1 MADLLKWGKDRLK
14 QAQGVYHQA
23 NPWDGGRT
31 YDTNQRGVAP
41 GTVNPVNIK
50 SDNTPGFQWTNNSLT
65 RGLSRGYDQVNI
77 VDNGRSWKTR
87 APINDNRN
95 AWEQI
100 KTPTIN
106 VGKSLIKAPVQM
118 LNTAGAQLAEIPA
131 TIEGAY
137 YTHVKSNLT
146 KELLDAQK
154 RGDTFAYKEAQ
165 RKLDLLNPLIDD
177 TFRRQDAGH
186 EMFNQNEGGLFNMGT
201 FYGAEDSRRGD
212 LKTGVTKVG
221 GGTLQTMA
229 TVAPFAK
236 GGSVAVM
243 LGSKPLYAKAGL
255 MAAEGAGYGATYS
268 AGQQLQDNG
277 KIDPRQ
283 LLRDTAIGAGVS
295 GAIPVAGAGMR
306 QVITKGAPK
315 VAPAIANTVDNLKP
329 STMAAKHPSVLALD
343 DTIQMLNDQRGKLLA
358 GGMKETHPSVKANDR
373 AFKDAVLERNRTL
386 KSISEGGY
394 VQIPGK
400 ADTSYK
406 GPHTLKDVTPISS
419 INNLDDTIAQ
429 VKGKYG
435 LTRFDQQDITN
446 LKKIMADPEA
456 DVKVYRSSPKNELNA
471 DDWVTTS
478 KTYANDIKRQNGGK
492 VYEYTVKAK
501 ELGLPNNIDDNPS
514 LARFSAF
521 KYNKADDVA
530 EAASKK
536 PGLAPAKNELSKE
549 AEANTLMEFAAS
561 PYATPKDMIKIKD
574 RMRQLSGN
582 QDGFINP
589 GQMASDIKAG
599 VSKVADKGKT
609 LIKNVMNDENGF
621 ARIPGKSK
629 EVAQSAAETQAKQVL
644 KQSLPGS
651 PNTPVPTGRVPK
663 VAPEPSQVPLSKAL
677 QQSADNTPLPP
688 SKLNTDTLNVSR
700 KAKKALREAEEGLTE
715 EIQKQKGARL
725 TNKEVRE
732 HAKVTRDILTNPKN
746 RAATKD
752 YLAGLQTLREDNAAL
767 ITKKAAGT
775 LTPEEAGRLNEGLL
789 RQHAAAADAGR
800 TLQAFAA
807 KASPQER
814 TVLDVMLKKIAQ
826 NTDDLDA
833 AIAAAKKLG
842 ANPTA
847 KEQAEFYRT
856 FVKATKE
863 DWFDKYRYTNMLSS
877 PLTHIVNI
885 TSNLSGVG
893 GIAPIQKAFE
903 GAVDAGRSVITGGP
917 RTRFASEAGTYVK
930 GSFKAAPE
938 AFNRFKNVMKGLEVT
953 GNPDMDVL
961 RNVPLATKG
970 AAGKADTILSFV
982 PKLLE
987 ASDQFATTLSK
998 GGEAAAFAKRA
1009 AKTGTK
1015 YTVEQID
1022 SMADDAAKYRVFR
1035 QELNKEGQ
1043 GHLLDMIDFIPKQVQ
1058 EARNAKNPYLRTFAK
1073 YTFPFVSTPT
1083 NLFKQGIEYS
1093 PAGILTL
1100 HGSANKTQ
1108 QAAKAL
1114 MGTTLVTTAGAALAA
1129 NDAITFGEPTDPK
1142 QRDAFRAEGKQPY
1155 AIKIGGKWYGYSKT
1169 HPAIAFNLAMV
1180 AAYKDASDKGTV
1192 DQSALDKF
1200 AGTASG
1206 VLGFF
1211 RDQSYLKSV
1220 GDMTSIMQAKDGAKL
1235 GDIFAN
1241 QATNTAN
1248 QLSPFK
1254 SMVSWIGRQV
1264 DPTQR
1269 KVDYDKGTPEQIWQ
1283 GIVKDIPGLNKNVP
1297 ARKNPYTGEDL
1308 KNDNPTLNAFSPV
1321 RVTNDKGFGNTT
1333 GLNVQQRE
1341 QQRDLKVEDRPA
1353 FRQNIINEKG
1363 AAKELAQEKEQI
1375 KKEQEK
1381 AGVTGEASS
1390 YSEVKQYKSNGKYYA
1405 TIDGETKNFDSKE
1418 KAEQAVDVAKFKS
1431 GDEKKKIIGDKI
1443 YLKADNEQGYTVK
1456 SKKQYDYDQN
1466 DSKYTLE
1473 LDRAKSRDDVDG
1485 WLSVAEQ
1492 KYKALQDLRDSYDP
1506 EIEQDKINDTQKKM
1520 EDLMDQASKYQEYG
1534 GFTKGKG
1541 SKTGKKGF
1549 QVPNGGIKLVG
1560 ETDTRELIKNV
1571 GVTSKRLRRKF

>member
-77 VDNGRSWKTR
+77 ADNGRSWKTR
-87 APINDNRN
+87 APINDNRG
-95 AWEQI
+95 AWDQI
-100 KTPTIN
+100 KTPAIN

-137 YTHVKSNLT
+137 YTHVQSGLT
-146 KELLDAQK
+146 KDMLAAQK
-154 RGDTFAYKEAQ
+154 RGDKFGYEEAK
-165 RKLDLLNPLIDD
+165 RKLDRLQPLIDD

-212 LKTGVTKVG
+212 LKTGVTKIG

-243 LGSKPLYAKAGL
+243 LGGKPLLAKAGL

-277 KIDPRQ
+277 RIDPRQ
-283 LLRDTAIGAGVS
+283 LIRDTAIGAGVS
-295 GAIPVAGAGMR
+295 GAIPLAGAGVR
-306 QVITKGAPK
+306 QVITKGAPR
-315 VAPAIANTVDNLKP
+315 VAPVVTSVVDNLKP

-343 DTIQMLNDQRGKLLA
+343 DTINMLNDQRGKLLA
-358 GGMKETHPSVKANDR
+358 GGMKETHPAVKANDR
-373 AFKDAVLERNRTL
+373 AFKAAVIERNKTL
-386 KSISEGGY
+386 KSITEGGY
-394 VQIPGK
+394 VQLPGK
-400 ADTSYK
+400 KA
-406 GPHTLKDVTPISS
+406 PPIEGEVVPP
-419 INNLDDTIAQ
+419 TA
-429 VKGKYG
+429 
-435 LTRFDQQDITN
+435 
-446 LKKIMADPEA
+446 
-456 DVKVYRSSPKNELNA
+456 
-471 DDWVTTS
+471 
-478 KTYANDIKRQNGGK
+478 
-492 VYEYTVKAK
+492 
-501 ELGLPNNIDDNPS
+501 
-514 LARFSAF
+514 
-521 KYNKADDVA
+521 
-530 EAASKK
+530 K

-549 AEANTLMEFAAS
+549 IEANNLMEFAAS
-561 PYATPKDMIKIKD
+561 PYSTPKDMIKIKE
-574 RMRQLSGN
+574 RMKQLSGN

-621 ARIPGKSK
+621 ARIPGKGK
-629 EVAQSAAETQAKQVL
+629 EVAQSTAETQAKQVL

-651 PNTPVPTGRVPK
+651 PTTPPIGKSQVPTQAQGR
-663 VAPEPSQVPLSKAL
+663 VPLSKTL
-677 QQSADNTPLPP
+677 QQSADSTPLPP

-700 KAKKALREAEEGLTE
+700 KAKKALRDAEAGLSE

-732 HAKVTRDILTNPKN
+732 HAKATRDILTNPKN

-775 LTPEEAGRLNEGLL
+775 LTKEEAGRLNEGLL

-893 GIAPIQKAFE
+893 GVAPVQKLFE
-903 GAVDAGRSVITGGP
+903 GGVDAARSVITGGP
-917 RTRFASEAGTYVK
+917 RTRFASEAGTYYK
-930 GSFKAAPE
+930 GAAKAVPE
-938 AFNRFKNVMKGLEVT
+938 AFTRFKNVMKGLEVT

-970 AAGKADTILSFV
+970 AAGKADSVLSFI
-982 PKLLE
+982 PKMLE
-987 ASDQFATTLSK
+987 ASDQFATTISK

-1009 AKTGTK
+1009 AKTGVK
-1015 YTVEQID
+1015 YTTEQID
-1022 SMADDAAKYRVFR
+1022 NMADDAAKYRVFR
-1035 QELNKEGQ
+1035 QELGKQGQ
-1043 GHLLDMIDFIPKQVQ
+1043 GHLLDMIDFIPKQVS
-1058 EARNAKNPYLRTFAK
+1058 EARLSKNPYVRTIAK
-1073 YTFPFVSTPT
+1073 YTFPFVNTPT

-1093 PAGILTL
+1093 PAGIFTL
-1100 HGSANKTQ
+1100 HGSSNKTA

-1114 MGTTLVTTAGAALAA
+1114 MGTTLVTTAAGALAA
-1129 NDAITFGEPTDPK
+1129 NDAITFGEPSDPK

-1155 AIKIGGKWYGYSKT
+1155 AIKIGNKWYGYSKT

-1180 AAYKDASDKGTV
+1180 AAYKDAVDKGDV
-1192 DQSALDKF
+1192 DQSNLDKF
-1200 AGTASG
+1200 ANTASG
-1206 VLGFF
+1206 ILGFF
-1211 RDQSYLKSV
+1211 RDQSYMKSV
-1220 GDMTSIMQAKDGAKL
+1220 GDMTSIMQAKDGARWEN
-1235 GDIFAN
+1235 IIAN

-1269 KVDYDKGTPEQIWQ
+1269 KVDYDKSTPEQIYQ

-1308 KNDNPTLNAFSPV
+1308 KNDNPILNSFSPI

-1341 QQRDLKVEDRPA
+1341 QQRDLKVEDRKE
-1353 FRQNIINEKG
+1353 FRQNIINEK
-1363 AAKELAQEKEQI
+1363 AANKELADEKAKI
-1375 KKEQEK
+1375 KKEQDQ
-1381 AGVTGEASS
+1381 ATAQSGGESSS

-1405 TIDGETKNFDSKE
+1405 TIDGETKNFDTKE
-1418 KAEQAVDVAKFKS
+1418 KAEQAVDVAKFKA
-1431 GDEKKKIIGDKI
+1431 GDEKKKVIGNKI

-1456 SKKQYDYDQN
+1456 SKADYDYDIK
-1466 DSKYTLE
+1466 DSEYTLA
-1473 LDRAKSRDDVDG
+1473 LDRAKSNGDVNA
-1485 WLSVAEQ
+1485 WFNTAQQ
-1492 KYKALQDLRDSYDP
+1492 KLDSLTKLRDSYDP
-1506 EIEQDKINDTQKKM
+1506 EIEQDKINATQKKI
-1520 EDLMDQASKYQEYG
+1520 EDLQDQAEKYNEYG
-1534 GFTKGKG
+1534 GFTKGKKG
-1541 SKTGKKGF
+1541 SSRKGF
-1549 QVPNGGIKLVG
+1549 QAPASGGIKLVG
-1560 ETDTRELIKNV
+1560 DTDTRTLIKNV
-1571 GVTSKRLRRKF
+1571 GVTGKRLRRKF

>member
-1 MADLLKWGKDRLK
+1 MADLLRWGKDRVK
-14 QAQGVYHQA
+14 NAQSIANKTQGAFHQV
-23 NPWDGGRT
+23 NPWDNGRT

-50 SDNTPGFQWTNNSLT
+50 SNNTPGFQWTNNSLT
-65 RGLSRGYDQVNI
+65 RGASRTFDQVNPM
-77 VDNGRSWKTR
+77 DNGRSWKTR
-87 APINDNRN
+87 APINDNRG
-95 AWEQI
+95 AFDQI
-100 KTPTIN
+100 KQPAIDI
-106 VGKSLIKAPVQM
+106 GKSIIKAPVQM

-131 TIEGAY
+131 TVDGMIQ
-137 YTHVKSNLT
+137 TKIQSDLT
-146 KELLDAQK
+146 KELLAAQK
-154 RGDTFAYKEAQ
+154 RGDKLGYAEAQ
-165 RKLDLLNPLIDD
+165 RKLDIIGQELQK
-177 TFRRQDAGH
+177 TFAKQEAGH
-186 EMFNQNEGGLFNMGT
+186 DMFGDKGGLFNMGT
-201 FYGAEDSRRGD
+201 FYNAEDSRRGD
-212 LKTGVTKVG
+212 LKTGVTKIG

-243 LGSKPLYAKAGL
+243 LGSKPLAAKAAL
-255 MAAEGAGYGATYS
+255 MGAEGLAYGGAYS
-268 AGQQLQDNG
+268 TGQQLQDNG
-277 KIDPRQ
+277 RVDPRQ
-283 LLRDTAIGAGVS
+283 LIRDTLIGGGVS
-295 GAIPVAGAGMR
+295 AAIPLGGAAIRAGAR
-306 QVITKGAPK
+306 QIAPGATQTISK
-315 VAPAIANTVDNLKP
+315 VANAADNLRP
-329 STMAAKHPSVLALD
+329 SKMAANHPAVLALD
-343 DTIQMLNDQRGKLLA
+343 DTLNMLNQQRGKMLA
-358 GGMKETHPSVKANDR
+358 GGMKETHPAVKANDR
-373 AFKDAVLERNRTL
+373 AFKLATQEKMNTL
-386 KSISEGGY
+386 KGITEGGY
-394 VQIPGK
+394 VQVPG
-400 ADTSYK
+400 SYK

-419 INNLDDTIAQ
+419 VSNLDDTIAQ

-435 LTRFDQQDITN
+435 LTKFDQRDIAN

-478 KTYANDIKRQNGGK
+478 KTYADDIRRQNGGK
-492 VYEYTVKAK
+492 VYEHTVKAK

-521 KYNKADDVA
+521 KYNKAA
-530 EAASKK
+530 ES
-536 PGLAPAKNELSKE
+536 LKN
-549 AEANTLMEFAAS
+549 
-561 PYATPKDMIKIKD
+561 
-574 RMRQLSGN
+574 N
-582 QDGFINP
+582 QAGFIDP
-589 GQMASDIKAG
+589 GAMARDIKAG
-599 VSKVADKGKT
+599 ATKVVDKGRS
-609 LIKNVMNDENGF
+609 LIKNVMDDESGF
-621 ARIPGKSK
+621 AKIPGRAK
-629 EVAQSAAETQAKQVL
+629 ELPENLVESQSKQVL
-644 KQSLPGS
+644 KRSLADS
-651 PNTPVPTGRVPK
+651 SNNQIPTGPIPGKNQVPG
-663 VAPEPSQVPLSKAL
+663 PTPLSKEL
-677 QQSADNTPLPP
+677 PKLADNATPLPP

-715 EIQKQKGARL
+715 EIQKAKGARL

-732 HAKVTRDILTNPKN
+732 HAKVTRDILSNPKN

-767 ITKKAAGT
+767 ITKKAAGK
-775 LTPEEAGRLNEGLL
+775 LTDSDASRLNEGLL

-800 TLQAFAA
+800 TLQAFAQ
-807 KASPQER
+807 KASPEER

-826 NTDDLDA
+826 NTDDLDN

-863 DWFDKYRYTNMLSS
+863 DWLDKYRYTNMLSS
-877 PLTHIVNI
+877 PLTHAVNI

-893 GIAPIQKAFE
+893 GVAPVQKLFE

-917 RTRFASEAGTYVK
+917 RKAFASEAGSYYK
-930 GSFKAAPE
+930 GAFKAAPE

-970 AAGKADTILSFV
+970 AAGKADTVLSFI

-998 GGEAAAFAKRA
+998 GGEKAAFAKKV
-1009 AKTGTK
+1009 AKGVK
-1015 YTVEQID
+1015 YTAEQVD

-1035 QELNKEGQ
+1035 QELHKQGQ
-1043 GHLLDMIDFIPKQVQ
+1043 GHLLDMIDFIPKQIQ
-1058 EARNAKNPYLRTFAK
+1058 EARLSKNPYIRNFSK
-1073 YTFPFVSTPT
+1073 FTFPFVNTPT

-1093 PAGILTL
+1093 PAGIFTL

-1114 MGTTLVTTAGAALAA
+1114 MGTTMVTSAGAALAA

-1155 AIKIGGKWYGYSKT
+1155 AIKIGNKWIGYSKA

-1180 AAYKDASDKGTV
+1180 AAYKDASDKGSV
-1192 DQSALDKF
+1192 DQSVLDKM
-1200 AGTASG
+1200 AQTGSG

-1235 GDIFAN
+1235 ADVFAN

-1248 QLSPFK
+1248 QLAPFK
-1254 SMVSWIGRQV
+1254 SMTSWIGRQI

-1283 GIVKDIPGLNKNVP
+1283 GMVKDIPGLNKNVP

-1308 KNDNPTLNAFSPV
+1308 KLENQTFNSFSPL
-1321 RVTNDKGFGNTT
+1321 RVTTDKGFGNTT
-1333 GLNVQQRE
+1333 GLNVNQRE
-1341 QQRDLKVEDRPA
+1341 QQRDLPLEVRKD
-1353 FRQNIINEKG
+1353 FRQGIINDKA
-1363 AAKELAQEKEQI
+1363 AAKELANEKETI

-1381 AGVTGEASS
+1381 AGTTDGGSSS

-1405 TIDGETKNFDSKE
+1405 TIDGETKNFDNKE
-1418 KAEQAVDVAKFKS
+1418 KAEQAVDVAKFKA
-1431 GDEKKKIIGDKI
+1431 GDEKKKEIGNKI

-1456 SKKQYDYDQN
+1456 SKADYDYDLK
-1466 DSKYTLE
+1466 DSEYTLA
-1473 LDRAKSRDDVDG
+1473 LDRAKSNDDVDA
-1485 WLSVAEQ
+1485 WFTTAQQ
-1492 KYKALQDLRDSYDP
+1492 KADALTKLRDSYDP
-1506 EIEQDKINDTQKKM
+1506 EIEQDKINATQKKI
-1520 EDLMDQASKYQEYG
+1520 EDLQDQAEKYNEYG

-1549 QVPNGGIKLVG
+1549 QAPNSGGSSVVG
-1560 ETDTRELIKNV
+1560 DDNRALIKNV
-1571 GVTSKRLRRKF
+1571 ATISSKRLRRKF